1 MAKSKKQRKSKKS
14 IKSRKYKGGEYTT
27 NSDIKPSVFSEWGN
41 SLKNSFSG
49 LTNSFKNMKN
59 PFAATQKC
67 SPEQCKAQGY
77 QNVSQNQNLN
87 AYQQPEQP
95 QYQSSGP
102 QSTEPQYSAQLG
114 GKTRRRRRRRRRR

>member
-14 IKSRKYKGGEYTT
+14 IKSRKYKGGDDTA
-27 NSDIKPSVFSEWGN
+27 NPDIKPSVFSEWGN

-59 PFAATQKC
+59 PFTTTQKC
-67 SPEQCKAQGY
+67 SPEQCAAQGY
-77 QNVSQNQNLN
+77 QNVSQDQNLN
-87 AYQQPEQP
+87 AYQQPER